1 MPHLHGVNQIA
12 IWVWPEYTSFQVAS
26 YMQYAICDFQVPKT
40 LTLKTRPKK
49 IHFHCNSFPL
59 GLNLKQR
66 FGATQKWPI
75 SNWEMELVGNFF
87 GSIFL
92 LLPCLWPLLTALLN
106 VLIVQ
111 DLETRVHLFFLLTI
125 ILFFF

>member
-1 MPHLHGVNQIA
+1 M
-12 IWVWPEYTSFQVAS
+12 
-26 YMQYAICDFQVPKT
+26 
-40 LTLKTRPKK
+40 
-49 IHFHCNSFPL
+49 
-59 GLNLKQR
+59 KQR

-75 SNWEMELVGNFF
+75 SNWEMELVGNFL